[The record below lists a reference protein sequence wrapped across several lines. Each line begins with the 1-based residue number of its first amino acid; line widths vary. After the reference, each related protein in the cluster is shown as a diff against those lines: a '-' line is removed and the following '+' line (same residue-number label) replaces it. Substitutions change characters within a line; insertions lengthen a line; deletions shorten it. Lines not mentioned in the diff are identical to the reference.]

1 MPRKLSKAKKAPSL
15 LTSQRRKLE
24 EQRRKK
30 AESIS
35 RLDVLEERIEYLSD
49 PEDIMV
55 EILDVFNKTELV
67 PEVGNYYTF
76 IYNPKTPDIDYD
88 QHPLVAVTSIFNWGF
103 QGINFHWNEP
113 RRYTWQ
119 EVAGSLHVVEN
130 DEIMSM
136 RNINYAKIKRS

>member
-1 MPRKLSKAKKAPSL
+1 MPRKLSKAKKSPSL

-35 RLDVLEERIEYLSD
+35 RLDVLEERIQYLSD

-55 EILDVFNKTELV
+55 EIIDVFNKTELV
-67 PEVGNYYTF
+67 PEEGNYYTF

-119 EVAGSLHVVEN
+119 EVAGRLHVVEN